1 MKPHSVYLDELTN
14 TSINYKVKVRV
25 LEKRRPRTSPGK
37 VVYQSLLLEDDKG
50 SKMRGALFDDQVNIY
65 EDAIKQNRTY
75 EITNAPISPIKPEY
89 KSNPTD
95 LDYQMT
101 FSNRTILQPVDVDEA
116 SATINY
122 QPISGL
128 PRSTDYS
135 EMFDILGIVLFV
147 ENHSRRI
154 TTAKKRECNVCEI
167 MVIDHIT
174 PQPLSISV
182 WDELAKDD
190 CTMLTPIPGQFKTVG
205 FIALRV
211 SDYKGFSMT
220 TSSLTIII
228 YSPVGDKAEAL
239 SAWMTSHQTALTQLQ
254 SRIYHI
260 KMPMP
265 VVKTTRI
272 SALRSQKAKSTFQ
285 DERHWL
291 EVAILNAE
299 LQKINAYMGC
309 SKCSKRSSIPQAR
322 TYTCSTCS
330 KTDCTTAPKITFNCD
345 ISDGT
350 GTLPMTAFSST
361 AEHLF
366 KMSASDI
373 YHMKH
378 SDDDR
383 AFTALQELLRV
394 TTFKVQVGPAK
405 SLSINNILQWEVKN
419 IVLEGEDGNPSKNE
433 SVEKAAA
440 PSQECKTM
448 INSTLAHSVCN
459 DSIAPRDVIKQVPTD
474 AATVICSTQLNPSA
488 NNLEQMS
495 HETVSQIVQN
505 PEKLGK
511 KAKEDEA
518 TPPLMPHT

>member
-1 MKPHSVYLDELTN
+1 
-14 TSINYKVKVRV
+14 
-25 LEKRRPRTSPGK
+25 
-37 VVYQSLLLEDDKG
+37 
-50 SKMRGALFDDQVNIY
+50 MRGALFDDQVNIY
-65 EDAIKQNRTY
+65 EDVIKQNRTY
-75 EITNAPISPIKPEY
+75 EITNAPITPIKTEY

-147 ENHSRRI
+147 EDHSRRI
-154 TTAKKRECNVCEI
+154 TTAKKRECNVREI
-167 MVIDHIT
+167 MVIDHST
-174 PQPLSISV
+174 PQPLSVSV
-182 WDELAKDD
+182 WDELAEDD

-205 FIALRV
+205 FTALRV

-220 TSSLTIII
+220 TSSSTIII
-228 YSPVGDKAEAL
+228 HSPVGDKAEAL
-239 SAWMTSHQTALTQLQ
+239 SAW
-254 SRIYHI
+254 
-260 KMPMP
+260 
-265 VVKTTRI
+265 I
-272 SALRSQKAKSTFQ
+272 SALRSQKEKSTLQ

-291 EVAILNAE
+291 EVVIPNAE
-299 LQKINAYMGC
+299 LHKINAYMGC
-309 SKCSKRSSIPQAR
+309 SKCAKRSSILPGR

-350 GTLPMTAFSST
+350 GTLPMTAFTST
-361 AEHLF
+361 AEQLF

-433 SVEKAAA
+433 SVQKAAA

-459 DSIAPRDVIKQVPTD
+459 DSIAPTDVIK
-474 AATVICSTQLNPSA
+474 
-488 NNLEQMS
+488 
-495 HETVSQIVQN
+495 
-505 PEKLGK
+505 
-511 KAKEDEA
+511 
-518 TPPLMPHT
+518 